1 MDSVAKTYSIA
12 ISTGLSNAPGG
23 MGGYARGTVF
33 VPAMTTGVLT
43 FYGSNGGSYVQIYAT
58 TGSLVCLTAYV
69 AGVYTLPADLLAVDD
84 WKIGVGWTI
93 DVPMK
98 QAAARTIAIQLW
110 SG

>member
-12 ISTGLSNAPGG
+12 ISTGLSNSPGG

-43 FYGSNGGSYVQIYAT
+43 FYGSNGGSYVQVYSANGSAAFLNAYA
-58 TGSLVCLTAYV
+58 G
-69 AGVYTLPADLLAVDD
+69 GVYALPSDLLAIDD
-84 WKIGVGWTI
+84 WKIGVGLTI
-93 DVPMK
+93 ALPMN
-98 QAAARTIAIQLW
+98 QAAATTITVQLW